1 MSKYLDGKLEV
12 FEIWNGLD
20 AYEMPICF
28 SSHTLSETVDEISG
42 RTKCDLNGAMQKR
55 AGAYSYEIS
64 FEGLYVQAE
73 ANKIAWTDLRD
84 KLRALGNFDWR
95 ITTTYLDNPTTT
107 DVEYGNGFLSNL
119 EKTATIDED
128 IAFSGT
134 LIGNGLISATDPNV

>member
-1 MSKYLDGKLEV
+1 MSDYLEGKLEV
-12 FEIWNGLD
+12 LTFWDGVD
-20 AYEMPICF
+20 SYDVPICL

-42 RTKCDLNGAMQKR
+42 RTKCDTNGATQKK

-64 FEGLYVQAE
+64 FEGMYVQAE
-73 ANKIAWTDLRD
+73 TDKLAWTDLRD

-119 EKTATIDED
+119 EKVSTNDEF
-128 IAFSGT
+128 ITFSGT
-134 LIGNGLISATDPNV
+134 LIGNGLISATDPNA

>member
-1 MSKYLDGKLEV
+1 MSDYLEGKLEV
-12 FEIWNGLD
+12 LTFWDGVD
-20 AYEMPICF
+20 SYDVPICL

-42 RTKCDLNGAMQKR
+42 RTKCDANGATQKR

-64 FEGLYVQAE
+64 FEGMYVQAE
-73 ANKIAWTDLRD
+73 TDKLAWTDLRD

-119 EKTATIDED
+119 EKVSTNDEF
-128 IAFSGT
+128 ITFSGT
-134 LIGNGLISATDPNV
+134 LIGNGLISATDPNA